1 VSANGGE
8 PEILATV
15 NFNEG
20 EQWHAH
26 PDFLPD
32 GKDLLFTI
40 RFSTGYQTALLSL
53 ETGERKVILENASQ
67 AFYLPTGHLIYEQ
80 GGTGNLMVAPFD
92 LAALEVTGDSVQ
104 VVQGVRKTIGH
115 VDYAISNNGTLV
127 YVPGEFAENPRELVW
142 VDREGSV
149 TPLTET
155 PRAFEAPRLSPDGR
169 RIAITLRTTNPD
181 VWVYDLSRST
191 LTRLT
196 FDEEEDETPI
206 WTPDSERVTF
216 SAVRDGVRNLFWKPA
231 DGSASEELLSEHQYH
246 AHLGSWSPNGV
257 LAFQEQHPTN
267 GWDIWV
273 LPLEGDSK
281 PQPFLRT
288 AFSEDW
294 AQFSPDGQWLAYIS
308 NESGRNEVYV
318 QPYPGPGGKWQIST
332 EGGIEP
338 VWSPKGDELFYRNGD
353 QMMTVAINTQPT
365 FSATTPRVLF
375 EGRYDPGLSLRP
387 NYDVTSDGER
397 FVMVRAAQGLEQAQI
412 NVVQNLFSE
421 VKRLVPTP

>member
-1 VSANGGE
+1 
-8 PEILATV
+8 
-15 NFNEG
+15 
-20 EQWHAH
+20 
-26 PDFLPD
+26 
-32 GKDLLFTI
+32 
-40 RFSTGYQTALLSL
+40 
-53 ETGERKVILENASQ
+53 
-67 AFYLPTGHLIYEQ
+67 
-80 GGTGNLMVAPFD
+80 
-92 LAALEVTGDSVQ
+92 
-104 VVQGVRKTIGH
+104 
-115 VDYAISNNGTLV
+115 
-127 YVPGEFAENPRELVW
+127 
-142 VDREGSV
+142 
-149 TPLTET
+149 
-155 PRAFEAPRLSPDGR
+155 
-169 RIAITLRTTNPD
+169 
-181 VWVYDLSRST
+181 
-191 LTRLT
+191 
-196 FDEEEDETPI
+196 
-206 WTPDSERVTF
+206 
-216 SAVRDGVRNLFWKPA
+216 
-231 DGSASEELLSEHQYH
+231 
-246 AHLGSWSPNGV
+246 V